1 MLLKSSEPLCFQLN
15 LDASGLQ
22 LWDKQLLP
30 PPRKNLSQFDSAS
43 PNASNAH
50 CRGLDGLLRS
60 CKGLRCCCT
69 SWPET
74 LNSSAN
80 QTTRYHKVHQDLF
93 ILFNI
98 NMILCNMVQ
107 ADCTIFSCCD
117 EWRHLSTKVLV
128 QSAIRSF
135 PTLWVRTTARG
146 PTYKRTLGLMIDWCI
161 FKLRGSVH
169 THIYIVI

>member
-1 MLLKSSEPLCFQLN
+1 MRLDCSFEISSSYLLRGRTWANSTALHRMHRMLI
-15 LDASGLQ
+15 AS
-22 LWDKQLLP
+22 
-30 PPRKNLSQFDSAS
+30 
-43 PNASNAH
+43 H

-69 SWPET
+69 SWPEM

-98 NMILCNMVQ
+98 NMVQ
-107 ADCTIFSCCD
+107 ADCTNFSCCD

-169 THIYIVI
+169 AHTHTYIII